1 MTENVP
7 ESEIAIALEQFG
19 AAEANLEKLER
30 IFGELCDLTPD
41 GIVFGSNSQYEDLC
55 RDYEDVLAALPE
67 IDGWKPKSQPIDLN
81 SLAHS
86 KLDAAEVGEPIAL
99 FYVQETVEAP
109 SRELSSYRRLLNKK
123 RRKLIRDELSD
134 VIADVDRLLRD
145 IGEGL
150 ACDEEPQAKVSNE
163 QWDLLKDRVQIMD
176 TLLGSIL
183 TRPKRWADL
192 ERHLYFGQVGD
203 LQDIMRNDW
212 PEVKNGLIANLYHE
226 NEPIPVATVDL
237 GTLAATNPR
246 GAISTKLN
254 WSRLDEEDFERFI
267 FTLIS
272 NTEGYENPQ
281 WLMRTNAQD
290 RGRDLSVDRVW
301 NDNLGGVT
309 RKRVL
314 IQCKRIG
321 KKSINANDVAL
332 LSQQILLWE
341 PPRVDVLVIATT
353 SRFTEQAVAAVERN
367 NDGDRALSIE
377 MWPESH
383 LERLLA
389 SRPTLV
395 AQFKLR

>member
-41 GIVFGSNSQYEDLC
+41 RIVFGSNSQYEDLC

-67 IDGWKPKSQPIDLN
+67 IDGWKPESQPIDLN

-123 RRKLIRDELSD
+123 RRQLIRDELSD

-212 PEVKNGLIANLYHE
+212 PEVK
-226 NEPIPVATVDL
+226 
-237 GTLAATNPR
+237 
-246 GAISTKLN
+246 
-254 WSRLDEEDFERFI
+254 
-267 FTLIS
+267 
-272 NTEGYENPQ
+272 
-281 WLMRTNAQD
+281 
-290 RGRDLSVDRVW
+290 
-301 NDNLGGVT
+301 
-309 RKRVL
+309 KRSY
-314 IQCKRIG
+314 R
-321 KKSINANDVAL
+321 
-332 LSQQILLWE
+332 
-341 PPRVDVLVIATT
+341 
-353 SRFTEQAVAAVERN
+353 
-367 NDGDRALSIE
+367 
-377 MWPESH
+377 
-383 LERLLA
+383 
-389 SRPTLV
+389 
-395 AQFKLR
+395 

>member
-7 ESEIAIALEQFG
+7 ESAIAIALEQFG

-67 IDGWKPKSQPIDLN
+67 IDGWKPESQPIDLN

-99 FYVQETVEAP
+99 FYVQETLEAP

-123 RRKLIRDELSD
+123 RRQLIRDELSD

-145 IGEGL
+145 IGKGL

-192 ERHLYFGQVGD
+192 ERHLYFGQVAD

-212 PEVKNGLIANLYHE
+212 PEVKKGLIANLYHE

>member
-1 MTENVP
+1 M
-7 ESEIAIALEQFG
+7 
-19 AAEANLEKLER
+19 
-30 IFGELCDLTPD
+30 
-41 GIVFGSNSQYEDLC
+41 
-55 RDYEDVLAALPE
+55 
-67 IDGWKPKSQPIDLN
+67 
-81 SLAHS
+81 
-86 KLDAAEVGEPIAL
+86 
-99 FYVQETVEAP
+99 
-109 SRELSSYRRLLNKK
+109 
-123 RRKLIRDELSD
+123 
-134 VIADVDRLLRD
+134 IADVDRLLRD

-367 NDGDRALSIE
+367 NDGDRA
-377 MWPESH
+377 
-383 LERLLA
+383 
-389 SRPTLV
+389 
-395 AQFKLR
+395 FKY